1 MQELESKIAIAQQE
15 VLGLHNHIHATEVQI
30 KKTLQGKERELYQLQ
45 MDLIMVKQRKAIL
58 EQQMQ
63 SFETIK
69 GKRDLLK
76 ANQER
81 EDAKY

>member
-1 MQELESKIAIAQQE
+1 
-15 VLGLHNHIHATEVQI
+15 
-30 KKTLQGKERELYQLQ
+30 